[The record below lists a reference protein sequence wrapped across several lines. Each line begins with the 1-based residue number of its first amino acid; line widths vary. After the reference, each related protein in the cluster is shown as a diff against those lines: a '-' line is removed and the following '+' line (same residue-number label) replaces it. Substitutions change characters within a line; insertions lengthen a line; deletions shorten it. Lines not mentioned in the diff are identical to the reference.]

1 MTLSNDDLQ
10 AIATL
15 VQGVVKTEVEPLKED
30 IKSMKTDI
38 SNIKSD
44 IADMQDDIT
53 DIKVQLNQ
61 VDNNIIKTRQQVLRE
76 VKRLNNITDAAF
88 EDIGRIDTK
97 VEKHINNKHTA

>member
-1 MTLSNDDLQ
+1 MTDNELLLALSDMIDKKLDAKLQ
-10 AIATL
+10 
-15 VQGVVKTEVEPLKED
+15 PLQKD
-30 IKSMKTDI
+30 ITD
-38 SNIKSD
+38 IKSD
-44 IADMQDDIT
+44 ITNMQDDIT

-88 EDIGRIDTK
+88 EDIGRIDDK